1 MSDTLCD
8 EFEAIYPSDA
18 ALLTLAENNTE
29 FRLEAIAARHRF
41 AAFEKGYQ
49 AGRAAAE
56 ADRKDAERYRWLRK
70 DGNGFHFDGNAD
82 VGRFEV
88 KQKTEPGTA
97 IYHRGENLD
106 AAIDTARASQEK
118 A

>member
-1 MSDTLCD
+1 MTTVTLRD
-8 EFEAIYPSDA
+8 EFDSGSFIQKHDGLKVLKPGTVGHGIASSLVE
-18 ALLTLAENNTE
+18 LA
-29 FRLEAIAARHRF
+29 
-41 AAFEKGYQ
+41 YQ
-49 AGRAAAE
+49 AGRASAE

>member
-1 MSDTLCD
+1 MGEQQKEAGMSDTLRD
-8 EFEAIYPSDA
+8 DFEAIYPSD
-18 ALLTLAENNTE
+18 
-29 FRLEAIAARHRF
+29 
-41 AAFEKGYQ
+41 
-49 AGRAAAE
+49 AAE